1 MYTTSDCTGTA
12 SETTALSQTCVPV
25 TEYPVVGFDNVA
37 YKWDYGV
44 VDTGATFAD
53 GYVWVD
59 LYQTKD
65 CVGTVK
71 AQQGHPTNKCLLLYA
86 NATSST
92 ATGSYMY
99 TCNNGKALFTLFFYL
114 IQFIYCLVYIT
125 LNLYL
130 TNIYIYRR

>member
-1 MYTTSDCTGTA
+1 MFSQDTVTMYTTSDCIGTA
-12 SETTALSQTCVPV
+12 SETTTLSQTCVPV

-37 YKWDYGV
+37 YEWDYGI

-86 NATSST
+86 NASSST

-99 TCNNGKALFTLFFYL
+99 TCNNGKALFTVFL
-114 IQFIYCLVYIT
+114 
-125 LNLYL
+125 
-130 TNIYIYRR
+130 